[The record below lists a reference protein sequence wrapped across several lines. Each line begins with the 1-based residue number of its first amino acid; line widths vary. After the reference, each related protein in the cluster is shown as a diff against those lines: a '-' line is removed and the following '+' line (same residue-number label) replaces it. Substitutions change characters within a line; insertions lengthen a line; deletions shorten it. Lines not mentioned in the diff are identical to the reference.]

1 MSPTLPIAEELRP
14 FLPAEPASAPMMGPD
29 GIEKLRA
36 MMAAGEEAPAT
47 VAAATGVDITEM
59 DADGVPVF
67 VLRPPG
73 LPSASPAM
81 FHTHGGG
88 LIGGS
93 YRNSLT
99 YNANLTAEL
108 GFVMVVPEYRLA
120 PEHPY
125 PAPADDVERAWSW
138 LESSSEAL
146 GIDPE
151 RIVLFGGSSGG
162 LLAATLALRLRRSG
176 RRQAKALALV
186 QPQLDDRND
195 LPSTHQF
202 LQEYFWDRTSNITG
216 WAAYLAGRPAD
227 AETTPAREPD
237 LSGLPPTYI
246 EIGQADLFRDECLAF
261 ASRLSAA
268 GVPVELHV
276 WSGAFHGFDGLV
288 DTRVAQRAIA
298 ARTEFLRLAIA
309 T

>member
-1 MSPTLPIAEELRP
+1 MKLAIAEELRR
-14 FLPAEPASAPMMGPD
+14 FLPTEPAPAPMMGPD
-29 GIEKLRA
+29 GVENLRA
-36 MMAAGEEAPAT
+36 MMAAGEEDPAT
-47 VAAATGVDITEM
+47 VAAATGVSIEEM

-81 FHTHGGG
+81 FHIHGGG

-125 PAPADDVERAWSW
+125 PAPVDDVERAWSW
-138 LESSSEAL
+138 LEGSSEAL
-146 GIDPE
+146 DIDPE
-151 RIVLFGGSSGG
+151 RIVMFGGSSGG
-162 LLAATLALRLRRSG
+162 LLAASLALRLRRSG
-176 RRQAKALALV
+176 RRPAKALALV

-202 LQEYFWDRTSNITG
+202 LQEYFWDRTSNLTG

-237 LSGLPPTYI
+237 LTGLPPTYI
-246 EIGQADLFRDECLAF
+246 EIGQADLFRDECLEF
-261 ASRLSAA
+261 AARLSAA
-268 GVPVELHV
+268 GVPVELHL
-276 WSGAFHGFDGLV
+276 WSGAFHGFDGLIE
-288 DTRVAQRAIA
+288 TRVAQRAVA
-298 ARTEFLRLAIA
+298 ARNEFYRAALLH
-309 T
+309 